1 MAEFLTS
8 FQFLDVVISFYSSQ
22 CKAIVGEIKQ
32 SMKAFSWEW
41 LSRPSSTM
49 PPKDK
54 FIGMA
59 EIVEKVAKSVEI
71 LQGCVEQ
78 STEHITP
85 TPRTI
90 LLRIFYQK
98 ISRLYSDR
106 ELPGGGW

>member
-1 MAEFLTS
+1 M
-8 FQFLDVVISFYSSQ
+8 VVAALQHYASQ
-22 CKAIVGEIKQ
+22 RQV
-32 SMKAFSWEW
+32 
-41 LSRPSSTM
+41 L
-49 PPKDK
+49 
-54 FIGMA
+54 IGMA
-59 EIVEKVAKSVEI
+59 ENVEKVAKSVEI

-98 ISRLYSDR
+98 ILRLYSER